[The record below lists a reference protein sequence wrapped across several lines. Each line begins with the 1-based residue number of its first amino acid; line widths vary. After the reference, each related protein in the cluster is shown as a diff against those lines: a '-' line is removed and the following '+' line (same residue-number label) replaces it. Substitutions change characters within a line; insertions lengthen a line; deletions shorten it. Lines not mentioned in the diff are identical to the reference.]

1 MVESSGL
8 PFRKHA
14 CHNVPLIPTIYA
26 VLSEGVMAMVAP
38 QVRKQLSAD
47 ALLGLLRS
55 GFAAL
60 ADHRPGTPDIS
71 LTDAL
76 MAAFA
81 LFSLKSPSLLAC
93 DKERTEGN
101 LQRVFGL
108 ERVPCDTAMREIL
121 DPVDPE
127 SLRPLF
133 KHVFRALQRGK
144 ALEEMGFVQDHSL
157 LALDGTGY
165 VSSQQS
171 RCASC
176 LETHHRNGT
185 VTYRHQMLGAALIHP
200 EQRAVI
206 PLMPEPI
213 VKQDGT
219 NKNDC
224 ERHAAKRLI
233 VKLRQDHP
241 HLKLIVTE
249 DSLSSNAPHIEVL
262 QDHNLHYILGVKE
275 GAHAF
280 LFQQVA
286 AAEQAGRV
294 TSYDREDP
302 ETGMH
307 QHFRFVSD
315 VPLNESNANLPVNS
329 LECWETVNSQV
340 QHFSWV
346 TDLCVTKGTVY
357 QIMRGGRARWR
368 IENETF
374 NTLKN
379 HGSHFEHNY
388 GHGYQHLS
396 VVFAVLMMLAFLVDQ
411 VQQLCCPLFQAV
423 WRKLGSKRRLWERMR
438 ALFYDYA
445 LDSMRH
451 LCEALFYG
459 WKKTAP
465 IFAVD
470 SS

>member
-1 MVESSGL
+1 MAMSA
-8 PFRKHA
+8 PKARKH
-14 CHNVPLIPTIYA
+14 
-26 VLSEGVMAMVAP
+26 
-38 QVRKQLSAD
+38 LSAD
-47 ALLGLLRS
+47 ALFDLLRT
-55 GFAAL
+55 GFAPI
-60 ADHRPGTPDIS
+60 ADQRPGKPDIS

-76 MAAFA
+76 MSAFA
-81 LFSLKSPSLLAC
+81 MFSLKSPSLLAF
-93 DKERTEGN
+93 DQERTEGN
-101 LQRVFGL
+101 LHRVYGI

-121 DPVDPE
+121 DPVEPE

-144 ALEEMGFVQDHSL
+144 ALEAMVFVEDHYL

-165 VSSQQS
+165 FSSTQIH
-171 RCASC
+171 CDSC

-200 EQRAVI
+200 DKREVI

-213 VKQDGT
+213 IKQDGSE
-219 NKNDC
+219 KNDC
-224 ERHAAKRLI
+224 ERNAAKRFI
-233 VKLRQDHP
+233 TKLRQDHP
-241 HLKLIVTE
+241 HLKVIVTE
-249 DSLSSNAPHIEVL
+249 DSLSSNAPHIQL
-262 QDHNLHYILGVKE
+262 LHDHNLHYILGVKE
-275 GAHAF
+275 GDHAA
-280 LFQQVA
+280 LFEHVA

-294 TSYDREDP
+294 TYYDRDDA
-302 ETGMH
+302 ETGLRH
-307 QHFRFVSD
+307 RFRFISD
-315 VPLNESNANLPVNS
+315 MPLNEANVDLRVNF
-329 LECWETVNSQV
+329 LECWEWDGDQV

-346 TDLCVTKGTVY
+346 TDLRVTKGTVY
-357 QIMRGGRARWR
+357 QLMRGGRARWR

-379 HGSHFEHNY
+379 QGYHFEHNF

-411 VQQLCCPLFQAV
+411 VQQMCCPLFQAV
-423 WRKLGSKRRLWERMR
+423 WAKLGSKRRLWERMK

-445 LDSMRH
+445 LESMWH
-451 LCEALFYG
+451 LFEALLYG

-465 IFAVD
+465 LLVD